1 MPPLTLRTRI
11 LAPFAVI
18 LALIAGAILADSWV
32 GLQEVLGD
40 ALQTQW
46 TQSRAVEDAA
56 IESESGHLTA
66 LAASLAGR
74 PDLAAAM
81 QREDRETLFQ
91 LAAPLFAAWQRDLG
105 ITHFYFHRP
114 GGTNLLRVHLKDKFD
129 DPIRRISL
137 QRAMASDAPASAIEL
152 GLTGEWVLRVVVPW
166 RWNGRLIGYLELG
179 TDMERIYSASLGK
192 LNFSYLA
199 LLDKE
204 RIPAPEIWEGRRSA
218 LGFSPFPWAAL
229 PRQVVAVASG
239 TVPDLAALTAALEA
253 GAATFDF
260 DSAGHRWHARRQP
273 LLDPVG
279 GEAMGSQILLV
290 DQQPWRERMHRSLVT
305 LVGIEIVL
313 FLALM
318 GGMGGYLGRVQEQLD
333 LNTRRLE
340 QAVAAKTGELITYQS
355 HLEDLVA
362 QRTAQLRT
370 ALQAAQ
376 DASLAKSNF
385 IANMSHELSTPLHGI
400 LGMTTLALGTQL
412 DEEQRDYLGVIQA
425 SASDLNQVLRNILS
439 YSQAESRSRHLD
451 RQPFVLAELVD
462 AARQKVRAGAIA
474 KNLELRCTIG
484 EGLPPCWQGDAGKIA
499 EVLDI
504 LMDNAIK
511 FTSAG
516 HVAIIV
522 EPTCLGEGEG
532 TLRFTVSDTGPGI
545 VAERRDSL
553 FDPFTQGDAS
563 FTRAHGGIGLGLAI
577 ARQLVDV
584 MGGQL
589 AVDSEPGHGSHFS
602 FTVPLQVGAAV
613 QS

>member
-1 MPPLTLRTRI
+1 MTPLTLRTRI
-11 LAPFAVI
+11 LVPFAVI

-40 ALQTQW
+40 ALQTQL
-46 TQSRAVEDAA
+46 TQSREVAEAA
-56 IESESGHLTA
+56 IQNESTHLNA
-66 LAASLAGR
+66 LATSLAGR

-81 QREDRETLFQ
+81 QRGDRETLFQ
-91 LAAPLFAAWQRDLG
+91 LAAPLFATWQRELG

-137 QRAMASDAPASAIEL
+137 QRAMASGAPASAIEL

-166 RWNGRLIGYLELG
+166 HWNDRLIGYLELG

-192 LNFSYLA
+192 LKFSYLA

-204 RIPAPEIWEGRRSA
+204 RIPAPEIWESRRST
-218 LGFSPFPWAAL
+218 LGFSPFPWATL

-239 TVPDLAALTAALEA
+239 TVPDLAALTAALDT
-253 GAATFDF
+253 GSATFDF
-260 DSAGHRWHARRQP
+260 ESAGHRWHAQRQP

-279 GEAMGSQILLV
+279 GEIMGSQIVLF
-290 DQQPWRERMHRSLVT
+290 DQQPWRERMHRSLLT

-313 FLALM
+313 FLALI
-318 GGMGGYLGRVQEQLD
+318 GGMGGYLGRVQERLD
-333 LNTRRLE
+333 LNTQRLE
-340 QAVAAKTGELITYQS
+340 QAVAAKTGELLTYQS

-362 QRTAQLRT
+362 QRTAQLRN

-376 DASLAKSNF
+376 DASLAKSHF
-385 IANMSHELSTPLHGI
+385 IANMTHELSTPLHGI
-400 LGMTTLALGTQL
+400 LGMTTLALGTNL
-412 DEEQRDYLGVIQA
+412 DAEQQDYLGVIQA
-425 SASDLNQVLRNILS
+425 SAHDLNQVLQNILS

-451 RQPFVLAELVD
+451 RQPFALAELVD
-462 AARQKVRAGAIA
+462 ATRQNARANAIA
-474 KNLELRCTIG
+474 KNLELRCEIG
-484 EGLPPCWQGDAGKIA
+484 EGLPLCWQGDAGKIA

-504 LMDNAIK
+504 LVDNAVK
-511 FTSAG
+511 FTREG
-516 HVAIIV
+516 HVAVLV
-522 EPTCLGEGEG
+522 EPIRLGEDAG

-545 VAERRDSL
+545 AAERQDRL
-553 FDPFTQGDAS
+553 FDPFTQGDPS
-563 FTRAHGGIGLGLAI
+563 ITRAHGGIGLGLAI

-589 AVDSEPGHGSHFS
+589 TVASEPGHGSRFS
-602 FTVPLQVGAAV
+602 FTVPLEVAGAAHA
-613 QS
+613 